1 MIGWAKPPV
10 KYYFSE
16 QRTEGGGVEPQW
28 LMSRSPVWQT
38 VSSTHWQH
46 LPDPSLPNTIYSQ
59 YWTTDVLWITALWY
73 ISKYHSV
80 PNREDT
86 TGKRRSPMKA
96 VRIHQFGGPEVLTYE
111 DVPDPRP
118 RKDQVL
124 VRVRAC
130 AMNHLDIWVRKG
142 LPGVNLPHI
151 LGSDIAGEIVEVG
164 EYVTGLKSGQRVLIA
179 PMHFCNRCP
188 KCVAG
193 LQNQCREFTV
203 LGNAVDGGNCEL
215 IAVPAVNVIPIPDP
229 LDFNQAASV
238 PLVFLTAWHM
248 LTGRAAI
255 RPGQTVLILG
265 ANSGVGIAAIQ
276 IAKMFHARVI
286 TTAGDERKV
295 ERARELGADY
305 VINHYQQKISQEV
318 RKITNFE
325 GVDIVLEHVG
335 AATWDESVKSLKA
348 AGTLVTCGATTG
360 PKAEID
366 LRFLFSRQLS
376 LLGSYMGT
384 MSELHEVLGHVFAGR
399 LKPVIDHIFP
409 LKDIRIA
416 HEYLEKSQMF
426 GKIVLNP

>member
-1 MIGWAKPPV
+1 
-10 KYYFSE
+10 
-16 QRTEGGGVEPQW
+16 
-28 LMSRSPVWQT
+28 
-38 VSSTHWQH
+38 
-46 LPDPSLPNTIYSQ
+46 
-59 YWTTDVLWITALWY
+59 
-73 ISKYHSV
+73 
-80 PNREDT
+80 
-86 TGKRRSPMKA
+86 MKA

-111 DVPDPRP
+111 DVPGPRP

-130 AMNHLDIWVRKG
+130 ALNHLDLWVRKG

-151 LGSDIAGEIVEVG
+151 LGSDITGEIAEVG
-164 EYVTGLKSGQRVLIA
+164 EYVNGFKPSQRVLLA
-179 PMHFCNRCP
+179 PMSFCNRCP

-193 LQNQCREFTV
+193 LQNQCRQFTV
-203 LGNAVDGGNCEL
+203 LGNGVDGGNCEF
-215 IAVPAVNVIPIPDP
+215 IAVPAVNVIPIPDA

-248 LTGRAAI
+248 LVGRAGL

-265 ANSGVGIAAIQ
+265 ANSGVGIAAVQ

-286 TTAGDERKV
+286 TTAGDDRKI
-295 ERARELGADY
+295 ERAHELGADY
-305 VINHYQQKISQEV
+305 VINHYQQKIAQEV

-325 GVDIVLEHVG
+325 GVDVVIEHVG
-335 AATWDESVKSLKA
+335 EATWEESVKSLKGG
-348 AGTLVTCGATTG
+348 GTLVTCGATTG
-360 PKAEID
+360 PSVGID

-399 LKPVIDHIFP
+399 LKPVIDHTFP
-409 LKDIRIA
+409 LKDIRTA
-416 HEYLEKSQMF
+416 HEYMEKSQMF

>member
-1 MIGWAKPPV
+1 
-10 KYYFSE
+10 
-16 QRTEGGGVEPQW
+16 
-28 LMSRSPVWQT
+28 
-38 VSSTHWQH
+38 
-46 LPDPSLPNTIYSQ
+46 
-59 YWTTDVLWITALWY
+59 
-73 ISKYHSV
+73 
-80 PNREDT
+80 
-86 TGKRRSPMKA
+86 
-96 VRIHQFGGPEVLTYE
+96 
-111 DVPDPRP
+111 
-118 RKDQVL
+118 
-124 VRVRAC
+124 
-130 AMNHLDIWVRKG
+130 
-142 LPGVNLPHI
+142 VNLPHI

-164 EYVTGLKSGQRVLIA
+164 EYVFRMKPGQRVIVA
-179 PMHFCNRCP
+179 PLHFCNHCP

-203 LGNAVDGGNCEL
+203 MGNGVDGGNCEL
-215 IAVPAVNVIPIPDP
+215 IAVPGVSVIPIPDS

-286 TTAGDERKV
+286 STAGDERKM
-295 ERARELGADY
+295 AAAIELGADH

-335 AATWDESVKSLKA
+335 AATWNESVKSLKS

-360 PKAEID
+360 PKAEVD

-399 LKPVIDHIFP
+399 LKPVIDHVFP
-409 LKDIRIA
+409 LKDVRLA

-426 GKIVLNP
+426 GKIVLNA